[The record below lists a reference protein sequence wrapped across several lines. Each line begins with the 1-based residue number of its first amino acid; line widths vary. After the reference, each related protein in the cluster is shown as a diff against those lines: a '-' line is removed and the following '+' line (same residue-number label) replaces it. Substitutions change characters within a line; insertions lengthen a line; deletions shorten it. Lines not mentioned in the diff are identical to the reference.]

1 MDGDGDGVDCVI
13 QNVTTRLAA
22 GRIGP
27 CRRSFPYV
35 RATAAGLSQELAGD
49 PK

>member
-1 MDGDGDGVDCVI
+1 MSCLERKYEYIKSTSLVEGEDAILLYV
-13 QNVTTRLAA
+13 
-22 GRIGP
+22 
-27 CRRSFPYV
+27 V